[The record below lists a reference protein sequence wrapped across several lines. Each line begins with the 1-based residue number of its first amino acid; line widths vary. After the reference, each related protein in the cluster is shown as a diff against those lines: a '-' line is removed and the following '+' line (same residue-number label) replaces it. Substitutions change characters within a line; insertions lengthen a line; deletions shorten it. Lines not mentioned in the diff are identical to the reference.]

1 MNVAHTVIWARQLV
15 DYQESLFPTT
25 SRSRSRNRSRDG
37 RRGSLSTCAPPSPPP
52 DAHCLRHLVKRGKPM
67 PVEVDA
73 WTHGEAAVT
82 AAVRR
87 HMHCHLKRS
96 KRKKKKQKRSPSTA
110 RRRWRRRRP
119 QLIISPPLGPQRS
132 SSLCKKARSRRCCAR
147 AFSKCVR
154 GHSGCGL
161 PPAPTRRCSSPLETR
176 ARPTLSRAWRARP
189 RPAPRQCCRRWVCGR
204 RTPTLG
210 LCSSRSTCPTPR
222 ERARC
227 SRRPFARGRNGWV
240 VGLQGRSILSQGAR
254 LPVGQQ
260 IVLGR

>member
-1 MNVAHTVIWARQLV
+1 MAHTVIWARQLV

-25 SRSRSRNRSRDG
+25 SRSRSRNRSRDD

-147 AFSKCVR
+147 AFM
-154 GHSGCGL
+154 H
-161 PPAPTRRCSSPLETR
+161 
-176 ARPTLSRAWRARP
+176 ARPSGVRVAAGADPALLVAARDEGATDFVSCLWRARP